1 MKPDYS
7 RSLLWVVCIFVA
19 SMLGGCASAPIPISQ
34 TKVNADLYPEG
45 VDAFAELV
53 KTQLSRGMSKED
65 CFTVLRITPQTPNL
79 ERLDRSG
86 VRAVLYGGEVRLTTF
101 ADTERFN
108 EYQMRLDGYK
118 LPIVSTKRSV
128 GLSSPLYAVFP
139 ESGYDIALVMIF
151 EDSKLLEA
159 RLTGVRKVEKFEKR
173 FILNLLTGM
182 FVK

>member
-1 MKPDYS
+1 MKSGYS
-7 RSLLWVVCIFVA
+7 RLLVWTMGIFVA
-19 SMLGGCASAPIPISQ
+19 SLLGGCASAPIPISQ
-34 TKVNADLYPEG
+34 TKVNAELYPEG

-65 CFTVLRITPQTPNL
+65 CFAALRITPQTPNL
-79 ERLDRSG
+79 ERLDRPG
-86 VRAVLYGGEVRLTTF
+86 IRAVLYGGEVRLTTY
-101 ADTERFN
+101 ADTERFS
-108 EYQMRLDGYK
+108 EYQIRLDGYK
-118 LPIVSTKRSV
+118 LPLISTKRGV

-159 RLTGVRKVEKFEKR
+159 RLTGVRKIEKFEKR

-182 FVK
+182 LIK